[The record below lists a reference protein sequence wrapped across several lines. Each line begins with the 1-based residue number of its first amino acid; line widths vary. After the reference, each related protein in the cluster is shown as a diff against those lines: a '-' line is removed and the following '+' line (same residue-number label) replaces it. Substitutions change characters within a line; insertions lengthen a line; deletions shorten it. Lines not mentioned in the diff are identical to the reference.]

1 MQSSI
6 HLDKRL
12 LLVTKNRYLKLMII
26 VLFCVCGEMQEAG
39 FVKILPE
46 IHLTMRPACPKHR
59 ASGYLLPLPLKRRV
73 LHPITLP

>member
-46 IHLTMRPACPKHR
+46 IHLTMRPA
-59 ASGYLLPLPLKRRV
+59 SV
-73 LHPITLP
+73 T